1 MIYKEYQ
8 NTKNVQL
15 KVKAKVKVKKIFTS
29 SEPTQTFESC
39 EFTATEKYSVPSA
52 L

>member
-1 MIYKEYQ
+1 MRYKEYQ

-15 KVKAKVKVKKIFTS
+15 KVKVKVKKIFTS